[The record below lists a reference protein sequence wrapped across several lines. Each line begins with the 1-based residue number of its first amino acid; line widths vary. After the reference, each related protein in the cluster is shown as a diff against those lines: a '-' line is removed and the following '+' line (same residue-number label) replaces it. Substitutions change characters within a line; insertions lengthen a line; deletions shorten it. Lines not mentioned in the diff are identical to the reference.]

1 MFFNHN
7 EVKLKDNNEEF
18 GVIHKC
24 VKIKQHTSNQK
35 VKEEITIKIER
46 LWVEQQKKKHTY
58 QKLWNAA
65 KAMIK
70 GKWCVWT
77 PTFKTRKDLK
87 PIIRFFNL
95 TSQKKKSKVNSKQ
108 VGEQKE

>member
-18 GVIHKC
+18 GAIHKC

-46 LWVEQQKKKHTY
+46 L
-58 QKLWNAA
+58 
-65 KAMIK
+65 
-70 GKWCVWT
+70 
-77 PTFKTRKDLK
+77 
-87 PIIRFFNL
+87 
-95 TSQKKKSKVNSKQ
+95 
-108 VGEQKE
+108 